1 MKILLIAIVAIASL
15 TVQAK
20 PSTTTTPPPDGKMTL
35 YYEDGSKK
43 VEKQYKDGLPIG
55 TWKRWYENG
64 KIWGV
69 IKFERISLSDYKPH
83 HSIVKIELRYSDEDN
98 TIRYKGEA
106 FANKLINIE
115 NNDGSP
121 SIMPMWDFI
130 SHYYDDKGHIREENE
145 YAINLTDSITGKI
158 YEFPWNHAD

>member
-43 VEKQYKDGLPIG
+43 TDRQYKDGLPIG

-83 HSIVKIELRYSDEDN
+83 HSIVKIELRYSDKDN

-145 YAINLTDSITGKI
+145 YAINLTDSTTGKI